1 MNRGLPGKRVL
12 CLMLAAVLL
21 LSAAAC
27 GQGSAPDTT
36 VPDPDPAPTEPV
48 PAEPVPEPDLEP
60 EPELEPWTWNADTP
74 DAQGLRGDALPALH
88 ETYASFPLLSAMIV
102 KNGRVVDTYYREGYD
117 ETRVF
122 VLNSASKSVTSALV
136 GIAIQRGDIGSV
148 DDLLA
153 DYLPRVRELSDHRWQ
168 EITLRQL
175 LTHTSGL
182 ASTDSERWTAWRS
195 SEKWLEY
202 IFALPF
208 AGEPGSGFS
217 YSTGNTHLLSAVLQS
232 ATGVTLSDF
241 AQGVLCDPLGLE
253 SARVDADP
261 QGIGDGGNG
270 VWMTTA
276 DMAKFGLLYL
286 NSGQWQ
292 GQQLVP
298 AAWVEQSTSA
308 QYERGGGRAAYGF
321 QWWVRS
327 FGDEKYPAYFAQ
339 GHGGQY
345 ILVVPQLALV
355 VAWNSGYE
363 GATSIYWQM
372 ADAIVNACFYRR
384 CGFTVLRTS
393 HRNQRITPKIRINHE
408 KENTICAFYSSI
420 AALTK
425 PGTPPSWPLSC

>member
-12 CLMLAAVLL
+12 CLMLAAMLL

-48 PAEPVPEPDLEP
+48 PAEPDLPEEPVPEPDPEP
-60 EPELEPWTWNADTP
+60 EPEPEPWTWNADTP

-153 DYLPRVRELSDHRWQ
+153 DYLPRVRELSDPRWQ

-195 SEKWLEY
+195 PENWLEY

-208 AGEPGSGFS
+208 AGEPGSSFS
-217 YSTGNTHLLSAVLQS
+217 YSTGNTHLL
-232 ATGVTLSDF
+232 
-241 AQGVLCDPLGLE
+241 
-253 SARVDADP
+253 
-261 QGIGDGGNG
+261 
-270 VWMTTA
+270 
-276 DMAKFGLLYL
+276 
-286 NSGQWQ
+286 
-292 GQQLVP
+292 P
-298 AAWVEQSTSA
+298 AAWVE
-308 QYERGGGRAAYGF
+308 
-321 QWWVRS
+321 
-327 FGDEKYPAYFAQ
+327 
-339 GHGGQY
+339 
-345 ILVVPQLALV
+345 
-355 VAWNSGYE
+355 
-363 GATSIYWQM
+363 
-372 ADAIVNACFYRR
+372 
-384 CGFTVLRTS
+384 
-393 HRNQRITPKIRINHE
+393 
-408 KENTICAFYSSI
+408 
-420 AALTK
+420 
-425 PGTPPSWPLSC
+425 

>member
-12 CLMLAAVLL
+12 CLMLAAMLL

-48 PAEPVPEPDLEP
+48 PAEPDLPEEPVPEPDPEP
-60 EPELEPWTWNADTP
+60 EPEPEPWTWNADTP

-102 KNGRVVDTYYREGYD
+102 KNGRVVYIYYREGYD

-153 DYLPRVRELSDHRWQ
+153 DYLPRVRELSDPRWQ

-182 ASTDSERWTAWRS
+182 ASTDSERWTAWCS
-195 SEKWLEY
+195 SENWLEY

-208 AGEPGSGFS
+208 AGEPGSSFS

-241 AQGVLCDPLGLE
+241 AQGVLFDPLGLE

-270 VWMTTA
+270 VWMATA
-276 DMAKFGLLYL
+276 DMAKFGLLYF

-321 QWWVRS
+321 QWGGRT

-355 VAWNSGYE
+355 VAWNSDYE

-372 ADAIVNACFYRR
+372 ADAIVNACFTDAVDSQY
-384 CGFTVLRTS
+384 FE
-393 HRNQRITPKIRINHE
+393 H
-408 KENTICAFYSSI
+408 
-420 AALTK
+420 LTK
-425 PGTPPSWPLSC
+425 TGE

>member
-48 PAEPVPEPDLEP
+48 PAEPDLPEESVPEPDPESEP
-60 EPELEPWTWNADTP
+60 EPEPWTWNADTP

-136 GIAIQRGDIGSV
+136 GIAIQQGDIGSV

-153 DYLPRVRELSDHRWQ
+153 DYLPRVRELSDPRWQ

-195 SEKWLEY
+195 SENWLEY

-241 AQGVLCDPLGLE
+241 AQGVLFDPLGLE

-286 NSGQWQ
+286 NGGQWQ

-298 AAWVEQSTSA
+298 AAWVEQSISA

-321 QWWVRS
+321 QWWVRT

-355 VAWNSGYE
+355 VAWNSDYE

-372 ADAIVNACFYRR
+372 ADAIVNACFTD
-384 CGFTVLRTS
+384 TVDS
-393 HRNQRITPKIRINHE
+393 QCFEH
-408 KENTICAFYSSI
+408 
-420 AALTK
+420 LTK
-425 PGTPPSWPLSC
+425 TGE